1 MPGTLRASRPLLAA
15 LAIGVITGCASM
27 QPTPIMPT
35 YPAQIGG
42 RNGVTAE
49 QDATCRQQAY
59 LAAEQTK
66 QQNVNKEV
74 ASTMIGAVAGAVVGH
89 AVSDRGPGGPGP
101 RGPGPGGPGPGGP
114 RPGPGPGPGPSS
126 GPNLTGAGAVAGA
139 ATGAA
144 VSQGMLQDTQQV
156 YDINYNN
163 CIAAYINAN
172 AQGYSRSNRR
182 W

>member
-1 MPGTLRASRPLLAA
+1 MPGTLRASHPLLAA
-15 LAIGVITGCASM
+15 LAVGVITGCASM

-42 RNGVTAE
+42 RSGVTAE

-114 RPGPGPGPGPSS
+114 RPGPGPSS